1 MKMTIY
7 VYSHSF
13 VVSTVERR
21 FKQILAAFIRNRLT
35 VEKFKIGKGDPG
47 KKVFAASNPTRTQIF
62 FHINLFEQFKQMLL
76 SQGVRTDEY
85 EIVYKKPKKGK
96 KIEVKFIAP
105 YAMSEL
111 QNRCLDFIRDDR
123 ITAIAP
129 LQTGKGKT
137 ALGLYFMC
145 EYGRRTLITMNAKYI
160 PRWVQDLT
168 GEKAVVDLEESDV
181 LVVKGLIQL
190 KKYVLLA
197 KTKQLPDFKVM
208 LISNTTLYMFYKDFT
223 DHPEEWKEYGLKVPQ
238 DLYSLF
244 ELGFRIRDEFH
255 EDIHFNCKFDT
266 FTHVSKAL
274 DLSATIIYDDPG
286 LERISQLISPIAD
299 RFNQGRWD
307 TYTEVYATIYRINMP
322 TKLRW
327 QMGWNGPYNHNE
339 LEKSILKIPIHKN
352 NFMKMVTGLTHELF
366 VEDYKEG
373 QRCLIYA
380 STKEMCTLLSAH
392 LAEEFPSLFVHRYIG
407 EDEYEELLT
416 GDIVVSTP
424 KSAGTG
430 VDIPGLVRVIDTVNT
445 SSTQA
450 NIQKIGRLRK
460 PTLTD
465 DDGNPIVPKYYY
477 TTCAQIPQHVKYH
490 YEKQSKLRGFVKSL
504 QTYDTTYKL

>member
-47 KKVFAASNPTRTQIF
+47 KKVFASSSPNRNQIF
-62 FHINLFEQFKQMLL
+62 FHINLFEQFKLFLL
-76 SQGVRTDEY
+76 SQGVRADEY
-85 EIVYKKPKKGK
+85 EVVYRKPKKGK
-96 KIEVKFIAP
+96 RIEVKFIAP
-105 YAMSEL
+105 YSMSEL

-123 ITAIAP
+123 VTTIAP

-137 ALGLYFMC
+137 ALALYFMC
-145 EYGRRTLITMNAKYI
+145 EYGRRTMITMNAKYI
-160 PRWVQDLT
+160 PRWIQDLS
-168 GEKAVVDLEESDV
+168 GESAIVDFGEGDL
-181 LVVKGLIQL
+181 LVIKGLIQL
-190 KKYVLLA
+190 KKYIQLA
-197 KTKQLPDFKVM
+197 KTKQLPEFKAL

-238 DLYSLF
+238 DLYNLF
-244 ELGFRIRDEFH
+244 EIGFRIRDEFH

-266 FTHVSKAL
+266 FTNVSKAL

-286 LERISQLISPIAD
+286 MERISQLISPISD

-307 TYTEVYATIYRINMP
+307 TYTEVYATLYRINLP

-339 LEKSILKIPIHKN
+339 FEKSVLKIPIHKK
-352 NFMKMVTGLTHELF
+352 NFISMVTGLVRDLF
-366 VEDYKEG
+366 VNDYKKG
-373 QRCLIYA
+373 QRCLVYA
-380 STKEMCTLLSAH
+380 STKEMCTILSTFM
-392 LAEEFPSLFVHRYIG
+392 AEEFSHLFVHRYIG

-416 GDIVVSTP
+416 GDLVVSTP

-430 VDIPGLVRVIDTVNT
+430 VDIPGLILVIDTVNT

-465 DDGNPIVPKYYY
+465 EEGKTIVPKYYY
-477 TTCAQIPQHVKYH
+477 TTCVQIPQHMKYH

-504 QTYDTTYKL
+504 QTYDTAYKL